1 MNSGDYILL
10 AATGLV
16 ILAIAG
22 AAITRKAGAPLLLI
36 FLGLGM
42 LTGTE
47 GPGPLQ
53 VEAEGTAYLFGSLAL
68 ALILFDGGL
77 RTKLRR
83 LKGVLRPSLTLAT
96 VGVMITAAITAVA
109 AHYLF
114 DLGWI
119 ESLLMGAIV
128 SSTDAAAVLMLIA
141 GSDVKARPRVATT
154 LEAESGFNDPMAVIL
169 VVTLVEWLVRG
180 GPPNPALA
188 VLAILWALFA
198 GGLIGWFGG
207 RAIAWVE
214 RRIGLPIGLYPI
226 FAVASAMF
234 LFALAQSLEAS
245 GFLAAYLAGVAFTA
259 APERRAGEATTRFSD
274 GMAWLAQIGL
284 FLMLGLMV
292 TPSHAVAVALP
303 ALGIAL
309 VLIFLARPLAVL
321 VCLLPEKYRNSER
334 AFIAWM
340 GLRGA
345 TPIFLGSFPVIAGVE
360 NANLYFSAAFAVV
373 IASLVI
379 QGWTAGSVSRMSGIA
394 PQIKGQGR
402 LRNAGSVMAVVGGFA
417 GVTLILSVIFGVRDS
432 HAPILQT
439 ASVGDLRELVD
450 NAVGDAPRLRL
461 AGLPDDWSD
470 LPTAERR
477 RLFTQIVAGLVEE
490 TNQRILADRRAIRAM
505 QVREQAGESFSLPEQ
520 GRRDTLARRYGGRYG
535 DLDDLMA
542 RADIIPPSLAV
553 AQAVIAT
560 GWGSSPAAQTRNAL
574 FGRFPAGSFDS
585 LSASAQD
592 YVDHLNSHPAFAAFR
607 IERAALRAAGEPVT
621 GTALAP
627 FVGPYVADGPA
638 YIAQVEAILN
648 GPDGLE
654 RFDPVPSRGTMS
666 TEPSEG

>member
-10 AATGLV
+10 AAAGLV

-22 AAITRKAGAPLLLI
+22 AALTRRAGAPLLLI

-42 LTGTE
+42 LAGRE
-47 GPGPLQ
+47 GPGNFGIDAP
-53 VEAEGTAYLFGSLAL
+53 GTAYLFGSLAL

-77 RTKLRR
+77 GTRLRR

-96 VGVMITAAITAVA
+96 AGVMITAGVTAIA

-114 DLGWI
+114 GLGWV
-119 ESLLMGAIV
+119 ESFLMGAIV

-180 GPPNPALA
+180 GPPNPFLA
-188 VLAILWALFA
+188 VLSILWALAA

-214 RRIGLPIGLYPI
+214 RRVGLPIGLYPI
-226 FAVASAMF
+226 FAVASAVF
-234 LFALAQSLEAS
+234 LFALAQSIEAS
-245 GFLAAYLAGVAFTA
+245 GFLAAYLAGVAFAA
-259 APERRAGEATTRFSD
+259 APVKRAGEATARFSD
-274 GMAWLAQIGL
+274 GLAWLAQIGL

-321 VCLLPEKYRNSER
+321 VCLLPEKYRRSER

-345 TPIFLGSFPVIAGVE
+345 TPIFLGGFPVMAGVE

-379 QGWTAGSVSRMSGIA
+379 QGWTAGPVSRLAGIA
-394 PQIKGQGR
+394 PPLEGQGR
-402 LRNAGSVMAVVGGFA
+402 MRNAGTVAAVAGGFA
-417 GVTLILSVIFGVRDS
+417 GVTLILSVWLGIRDDG
-432 HAPILQT
+432 APLLQT
-439 ASVGDLRELVD
+439 ASAGELRDLMGSGAGE
-450 NAVGDAPRLRL
+450 AARLRL
-461 AGLPDDWSD
+461 AGLPDDWEEI
-470 LPTAERR
+470 PAPERR
-477 RLFTQIVAGLVEE
+477 RLFTQIVAGLIAEE
-490 TNQRILADRRAIRAM
+490 NQRILEDRSEILAM
-505 QVREQAGESFSLPEQ
+505 QAREAAGGIFTLPQQAQ
-520 GRRDTLARRYGGRYG
+520 RDTLARRYGGRYG
-535 DLDDLMA
+535 DLDGLLA

-553 AQAVIAT
+553 AQAAIAT
-560 GWGSSPAAQTRNAL
+560 GWGSSAAAQNRNAL
-574 FGRFPAGSFDS
+574 FGRFPGGGFDS
-585 LSASAQD
+585 LLDSAED
-592 YVDHLNSHPAFAAFR
+592 YASHLNSHPAFADFR
-607 IERAALRAAGEPVT
+607 SRRAALRASGEPVT
-621 GTALAP
+621 GAALAATI
-627 FVGPYVADGPA
+627 GPYVEDGPA
-638 YIAQVEAILN
+638 YVTQIEAILA
-648 GPDGLE
+648 GPDDLA
-654 RFDPVPSRGTMS
+654 RFDPVPESG
-666 TEPSEG
+666 G